1 MNINVSLPTLI
12 PNQLQ
17 PQTESARTDNRRAA
31 LVPQTR
37 QSEAFNA
44 EPEVGSQK
52 DKSKASQAN
61 ATQTSQQTR
70 EGSQTSN
77 PQTPVDN
84 RFVEATGEDGQRN
97 KQQQDPKQQE
107 QQQKQE
113 LQIKELVD
121 RDQEVRTHEQAHQ
134 AAGGQYAS
142 SPTYQF
148 SMGPDGKRYA
158 TGGEVSIDIGTIPG
172 DPEATIAK
180 MQQVRAAALAPA
192 EPSAQ
197 DLSVARSAAAKE
209 AQARK
214 AMMTSSSQ
222 SGATPADGAR
232 TGVLNTY
239 MEQRNQ
245 VIAQRY
251 QQAVRPAAQ
260 QGLSLSV

>member
-1 MNINVSLPTLI
+1 MNISVSLPTLI

-31 LVPQTR
+31 LIPQTR

-61 ATQTSQQTR
+61 VPQTSQQTR
-70 EGSQTSN
+70 EGPQTSN

-158 TGGEVSIDIGTIPG
+158 TGGEVSIDIGTIPS

-197 DLSVARSAAAKE
+197 DLSVARSATAKE

-222 SGATPADGAR
+222 PGATPADGAR

>member
-1 MNINVSLPTLI
+1 MNINVSLPTII

-31 LVPQTR
+31 LIPQTR

-61 ATQTSQQTR
+61 PNQTSQQTR
-70 EGSQTSN
+70 EASQTGN
-77 PQTPVDN
+77 PQTPVDH
-84 RFVEATGEDGQRN
+84 RFVEATAEDGQRS
-97 KQQQDPKQQE
+97 KQQQDPRQQE

-113 LQIKELVD
+113 LQVKELAD

-134 AAGGQYAS
+134 STGGQYAG
-142 SPTYQF
+142 SPTYEF
-148 SMGPDGKRYA
+148 AMGPDGKRYA
-158 TGGEVSIDIGTIPG
+158 TGGGVSIDIGTIPG
-172 DPEATIAK
+172 DPRATISK

-192 EPSAQ
+192 EPSSQ

-214 AMMTSSSQ
+214 ALVSSDPDT
-222 SGATPADGAR
+222 ALAADGSAK
-232 TGVLNTY
+232 TGVLNGY

-260 QGLSLSV
+260 QGFSLNV